1 MLGTIILILLAI
13 VFFSVLP
20 FWPYSKN
27 WGYKA
32 AGIVIVMVVLCLIS
46 IFLGR
51 FDNGAF

>member
-1 MLGTIILILLAI
+1 MLGTLILIILAIL
-13 VFFSVLP
+13 FFAVLP
-20 FWPYSKN
+20 IWPYSKQ

-32 AGIVIVMVVLCLIS
+32 AGIVIVMMLLCLIS